1 MNSEPPKH
9 EYYLNSSISFFKK
22 NFEKRINF
30 LKKKNFLFKEISSFI
45 NNCID
50 STKNII
56 IFCAGNSI
64 LGKNIKSNKIYI
76 KEIDEK
82 YEIKYN
88 DKLNY
93 INDNWKDILPECDTI
108 LISDIEHQSNPTS
121 NLLNLS
127 RSINNDTKIIIL
139 SKNMVWMII
148 IKLLKFFFNFSP
160 KKNNFLPSSYLENL
174 YSICN
179 LEVIRNEKI
188 VALPIYIPFFTNLL
202 NRIFRLPLLN
212 IFCLSSITI
221 LKKKNQ
227 DFLNNEKLKVSF
239 IIPCKNEENNI
250 KTFEKEIKNNNQ
262 SYEYLFGDDNSSDN
276 TIQEIDKLSEKLSK
290 YKIIKYNGPG
300 VCKSENVYKGI
311 DLSSGDIIVIYDADL
326 TVSFKDIEFSIN
338 VLKETNTDFINCTRM
353 IYPQKDGAMKFNNFI
368 GNSFFASLFSLLFKK
383 KITDTLC
390 GTKIFYKKDWIKI
403 KQDISKWG
411 VKDLWGDFD
420 LLISAYKNNLKIT
433 EVPVT
438 YYERKENETKM
449 TSVISNAL
457 RMLYIVLAA
466 YYKLRM
472 KR

>member
-1 MNSEPPKH
+1 MNSEPSKH

-250 KTFEKEIKNNNQ
+250 KTFEKEIRNNNQ